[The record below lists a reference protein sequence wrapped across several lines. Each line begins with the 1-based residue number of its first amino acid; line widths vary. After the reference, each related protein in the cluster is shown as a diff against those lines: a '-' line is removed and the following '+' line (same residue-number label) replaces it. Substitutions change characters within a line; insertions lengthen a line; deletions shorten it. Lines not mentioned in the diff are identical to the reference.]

1 MTLFKPNGQLL
12 PLSQFRAALEAGAD
26 PNECWQ
32 SSDGEQTHYL
42 LLVAAQRH
50 IQHLRLLLAHPQ
62 IDIAAKGRDGST
74 ALIVA
79 AKYNH
84 VQAIGPLIRAGVPVN
99 QADRFGATPLHY
111 AVHMDGVGPLRQ
123 LLLAGANPNAR
134 GGYGRTPL
142 GELMM
147 IMTADE
153 TGQALKV
160 RALMEHGAD
169 PMMVSVH
176 QRTETMINLARE
188 RLSRHIHPIPRVSEL
203 AHERRM

>member
-12 PLSQFRAALEAGAD
+12 PLNRFRAALEDGFD

-32 SSDGEQTHYL
+32 SADGEQTHHPL
-42 LLVAAQRH
+42 LLAAQRH
-50 IQHLRLLLAHPQ
+50 IHHLRLLLAHPQ
-62 IDIAAKGRDGST
+62 IDIAVQGRDGST

-111 AVHMDGVGPLRQ
+111 AVHMEGVGPLRQ
-123 LLLAGANPNAR
+123 LLLAGANPNAQTAE
-134 GGYGRTPL
+134 GRTPL

-160 RALMEHGAD
+160 RALMAHGAD

-188 RLSRHIHPIPRVSEL
+188 RLSRHIHPIPRVPEL